1 MSRVLFAPFSLLGG
15 LAAGFIGKKL
25 FEGLWSLL
33 DKEEPPDPKH
43 RDVPWRKLVPALLL
57 EGAIFRAVRG
67 AADHASRKAFSK
79 ATGRWPGETRLEEIS
94 D

>member
-1 MSRVLFAPFSLLGG
+1 MSKILFVPFRVLSGLLAG
-15 LAAGFIGKKL
+15 LIGKKL

-33 DKEEPPDPKH
+33 QREEPPDPKH

-67 AADHASRKAFSK
+67 IVDRASRQGFSK
-79 ATGRWPGETRLEEIS
+79 ATGSWPGERRPKEA
-94 D
+94 